1 MLAAAQQGISGY
13 NLHIYNHN
21 TMRKW
26 MLTFMNKIVPISG
39 GLEAGVRLA
48 PDLGVN
54 SAIANFTEFLD
65 IL

>member
-1 MLAAAQQGISGY
+1 MDA
-13 NLHIYNHN
+13 HIHEQN
-21 TMRKW
+21 
-26 MLTFMNKIVPISG
+26 FPFPV
-39 GLEAGVRLA
+39 GLEAGFRLA